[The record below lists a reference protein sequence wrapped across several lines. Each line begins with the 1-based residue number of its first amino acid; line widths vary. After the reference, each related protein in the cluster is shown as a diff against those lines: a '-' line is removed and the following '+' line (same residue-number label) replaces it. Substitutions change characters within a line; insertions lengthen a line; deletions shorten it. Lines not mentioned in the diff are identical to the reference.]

1 MTGSI
6 SKPLQN
12 PASKSFE
19 VRTALTREAVAEISN
34 ELRLLLS
41 DVFSLYLKTKNFHWH
56 VTGRHFRDYHLM
68 LDEQA
73 DQIFAMTDVIAERA
87 RKIGASTVHSISD
100 ISQHQRLKDNN
111 EEGVSPRRML
121 EDLRADNLQLAHFLR
136 ILHEVCERHND
147 VATASL
153 VETWIDES
161 ERRTWFV
168 LETLLDLE

>member
-1 MTGSI
+1 MTLII
-6 SKPLQN
+6 SKTPQN
-12 PASKSFE
+12 PAPSTSE
-19 VRTALTREAVAEISN
+19 VRTDLTREAVDEISH
-34 ELRLLLS
+34 ELRLLVS

-111 EEGVSPRRML
+111 EEGVSARRML
-121 EDLRADNLQLAHFLR
+121 EELHADNLQLTLFLR
-136 ILHEVCERHND
+136 LLHEVCERHRD

-153 VETWIDES
+153 IEIWVDEA
-161 ERRTWFV
+161 ERRTWF
-168 LETLLDLE
+168 LSETLVDLR

>member
-6 SKPLQN
+6 LKPVQDPVSKGSELH
-12 PASKSFE
+12 
-19 VRTALTREAVAEISN
+19 TALTREAVEEISN

-87 RKIGASTVHSISD
+87 RKLGASTVRSISD

-111 EEGVSPRRML
+111 EEGLSPCRML
-121 EDLRADNLQLAHFLR
+121 EELQADNLQLTIVLR
-136 ILHEVCERHND
+136 RLHELCARHYD

-153 VETWIDES
+153 SEIWVDEA
-161 ERRTWFV
+161 ERRTWF
-168 LETLLDLE
+168 LSETLVDLR